1 MKRST
6 LFKMGIALLIVP
18 QYGLVMLAKQNP
30 NWVEAVYSNTVYPI
44 VCEMQQ
50 VLFGS
55 VSFSVG
61 DVLYLM
67 ASILFCVW
75 TFSIIRHFKRKF
87 KTAWIDVL
95 VLLSVVHFL
104 FYCIWGLNY
113 YRIPLY
119 EKLHYDTTY
128 SEEALAC
135 TLEQLIVKVNTLH
148 LQLVSQED
156 EKVGSPYGKKEL
168 VQKVA
173 SEFYFDQDA
182 RIIQPVLKMSLWSLP
197 LTYMGYAG
205 YVNPFTLEAQAN
217 KLLPELSLV
226 TTSAHEMAHQLG
238 YAPESEANFI
248 AFLSCIQHSDP
259 YIQFAGYTFALR
271 YCYSDLYRSNPER
284 ATALAACLHSG
295 IVKNFNEMSSFWK
308 RYENPLEPLFKS
320 SYDAY
325 LKANGQKAGIKS
337 YNGMVGLVVHH
348 SLLD

>member
-1 MKRST
+1 
-6 LFKMGIALLIVP
+6 MGIALLIVP
-18 QYGLVMLAKQNP
+18 QYGLLMLAKQNP
-30 NWVEAVYSNTVYPI
+30 NWVETVYSKTVYPI
-44 VCEMQQ
+44 VNEIQQ

-55 VSFSVG
+55 LPFSVG
-61 DVLYLM
+61 DLLYLT

-75 TFSIIRHFKRKF
+75 IFSIIRHFKRKF
-87 KTAWIDVL
+87 KTVWIDVL
-95 VLLSVVHFL
+95 ALLSVVHFL
-104 FYCIWGLNY
+104 FYSIWGLNY
-113 YRIPLY
+113 YRIPLHK
-119 EKLHYDTTY
+119 KLYYGTTY
-128 SEEALAC
+128 SEEDLAC
-135 TLEQLIVKVNTLH
+135 TLEQLVAKVNALH

-156 EKVGSPYGKKEL
+156 EKVISPYGKKEL

-173 SEFYFDQDA
+173 SEFSFGQDEK
-182 RIIQPVLKMSLWSLP
+182 IIQPVLKMSLWSLP

-217 KLLPELSLV
+217 KLLPELNLV

-238 YAPESEANFI
+238 YALESEANFI
-248 AFLSCIQHSDP
+248 AFISCIQHSDP

-295 IVKNFNEMSSFWK
+295 IMKNFKEMRTFWE
-308 RYENPLEPLFKS
+308 RYENPLEPFFKS

-337 YNGMVGLVVHH
+337 YNQMVGLVVHH
-348 SLLD
+348 TLLD